1 MEGASNMGMNYTIQ
15 ELGLILQMLEQV
27 NFPTA
32 ELKIAAG
39 VLQQKVNADIN
50 ALQQPK
56 NEVSED

>member
-1 MEGASNMGMNYTIQ
+1 MEYTLQ

-39 VLQQKVNADIN
+39 VLQKKVQADIN
-50 ALQQPK
+50 ALQRPK
-56 NEVSED
+56 DETSED